1 MSIKKGYCTNC
12 NKNDEGRRIFDV
24 NTDAKFCYCP
34 HCGKK
39 YTPKV
44 AIHNYDRVISLYLK
58 RGYYYLRNTGNPKT
72 AYSIF
77 AYVLEL
83 EHYNKTAK
91 LGRLLSLAYLST
103 LRRNRF
109 LEVKELLLMENE
121 IFQASKTRRE
131 YTAFLVSLH
140 KCVQD
145 YITKAKKKLTFK
157 EYFYDINCLKLYYS
171 LISDAIT
178 ILRVVVDELSMIE
191 EEKLAFSVSD
201 TIKEYEKE
209 YDVSFFTVDGQE
221 QRLVNFTKNGE
232 PLIVNGKKKEDT
244 NKLQRYRMA
253 SLQED
258 KKKNT
263 RYIKDNV
270 FTRVY
275 LRMHRSVKAFLP
287 SIIIGA
293 TLFTVIL
300 VLFFI
305 FIKNASSI
313 VALVFAIVI
322 GGITLILLALRLIFV
337 YVLRKT
343 RF

>member
-12 NKNDEGRRIFDV
+12 NKYDEGRRIFDV
-24 NTDAKFCYCP
+24 NTDAKYCYCP

-44 AIHNYDRVISLYLK
+44 AIHNYDRAISLYLK
-58 RGYYYLRNTGNPKT
+58 RGYYYLKNTGNPKA
-72 AYSIF
+72 AYGIF

-109 LEVKELLLMENE
+109 LEVKELLTMESE
-121 IFQASKTRRE
+121 IFKVSKTRRE

-145 YITKAKKKLTFK
+145 YIIKAKKKLTFR

-178 ILRVVVDELSMIE
+178 LLRVVVNELSMIE
-191 EEKLAFSVSD
+191 EERLAFTVSD
-201 TIKEYEKE
+201 TIKDYENEYNIA
-209 YDVSFFTVDGQE
+209 FFTVDGQE

-232 PLIVNGKKKEDT
+232 PLIVNGKRREDT
-244 NKLQRYRMA
+244 TKLMRYRMA
-253 SLQED
+253 SLDED
-258 KKKNT
+258 KKKNY
-263 RYIKDNV
+263 RYIKDNI
-270 FTRVY
+270 FSRVY

-293 TLFTVIL
+293 VLFTIIL
-300 VLFFI
+300 ILYFVFM
-305 FIKNASSI
+305 KNASSL
-313 VALVFAIVI
+313 VALVFAIIV
-322 GGITLILLALRLIFV
+322 GSITLILLALRLIFV
-337 YVLRKT
+337 YVLRKP
-343 RF
+343 RL